1 MIHTYYVIF
10 CGTFALFLAQKF
22 KTKVL
27 TAQRNLLLECQS
39 CRPTALPLCPRG
51 PHYLGSMR
59 KTGPSIVQEFSNKV
73 LTEEPT
79 SSAKFRRGQV
89 ETQKCSEFEETR
101 RGSADDTL
109 LQKV

>member
-1 MIHTYYVIF
+1 
-10 CGTFALFLAQKF
+10 
-22 KTKVL
+22 
-27 TAQRNLLLECQS
+27 
-39 CRPTALPLCPRG
+39 
-51 PHYLGSMR
+51 MR
-59 KTGPSIVQEFSNKV
+59 KTGPGIGQEFSNKV